1 MFHQALF
8 IPTKMKKIKFAPALA
23 FMALSLFIAC
33 GPSAEEKAAKE
44 KATQDSIDAAMA
56 TAMEKEIEAAAEVH
70 DSISAG
76 NADST
81 AAPAAEQPQH

>member
-1 MFHQALF
+1 
-8 IPTKMKKIKFAPALA
+8 
-23 FMALSLFIAC
+23 
-33 GPSAEEKAAKE
+33 
-44 KATQDSIDAAMA
+44 MA